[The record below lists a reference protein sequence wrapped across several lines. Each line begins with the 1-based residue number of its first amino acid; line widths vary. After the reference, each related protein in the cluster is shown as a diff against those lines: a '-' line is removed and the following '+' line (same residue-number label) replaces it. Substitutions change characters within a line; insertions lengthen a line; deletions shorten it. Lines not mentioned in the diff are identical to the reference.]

1 MEKENKE
8 KKEKK
13 EEIEPNKVYII
24 NKLNFA
30 TQANVLA
37 KICMTLRFAKREP
50 IDPDIFMDYI
60 TVSLA
65 LGHCIIL
72 VTFNKKMEL
81 NTCVVMLLKN
91 NPIKGKVLWIDWAW
105 TDGKNLKLGNKVFEK
120 VEDLAQRL
128 GANRIA
134 ASMERGIEAV
144 YKKYGLKR
152 EYVVVSKE
160 VKTNV
165 KKN

>member
-1 MEKENKE
+1 MEKESKE
-8 KKEKK
+8 KKEKEK
-13 EEIEPNKVYII
+13 IEPNRIYMI

-30 TQANVLA
+30 DQASVLA
-37 KICMTLRFAKREP
+37 KICMTLKYARREP
-50 IDPDIFMDYI
+50 INPDIFMDYI

-65 LGHCIIL
+65 LGNCIIL

-81 NTCVVMLLKN
+81 NTCIVMILKN
-91 NPIKGKVLWIDWAW
+91 NPIKGKVLWIEWAW
-105 TDGKNLKLGNKVFEK
+105 TDGKDLKLGNKVFKK

-128 GANRIA
+128 GAKRIA

-144 YKKYGLKR
+144 YKKYGLER

-165 KKN
+165 KNN

>member
-1 MEKENKE
+1 MEEKKGKEEKEKI
-8 KKEKK
+8 K
-13 EEIEPNKVYII
+13 PNKVYII

-30 TQANVLA
+30 NQANVLA
-37 KICMTLRFAKREP
+37 KICMTLKFAKKEP
-50 IDPDIFMDYI
+50 INPDIFMDYI

-65 LGHCIIL
+65 FGKCIIL
-72 VTFNKKMEL
+72 VTFNEKMEL
-81 NTCVVMLLKN
+81 NTCIVMLLKN

-105 TDGKNLKLGNKVFEK
+105 SDGKNLKLGNKVFEK

-144 YKKYGLKR
+144 YKKYGLEQ

-160 VKTNV
+160 VR
-165 KKN
+165 KNG

>member
-1 MEKENKE
+1 MEKE
-8 KKEKK
+8 KKEKVEK
-13 EEIEPNKVYII
+13 IEPNTVYII

-37 KICMTLRFAKREP
+37 KICMTLKFAKREP

-60 TVSLA
+60 TLSLA
-65 LGHCIIL
+65 LGNCIIL

-81 NTCVVMLLKN
+81 NTCIVMLLKN
-91 NPIKGKVLWIDWAW
+91 NPIKGKVLWIEWAW
-105 TDGKNLKLGNKVFEK
+105 TDGKDLKLGNKVFEK

-128 GANRIA
+128 GAKRIA
-134 ASMERGIEAV
+134 AAMERGIEAV
-144 YKKYGLKR
+144 YKKYGLEK

-165 KKN
+165 EKN

>member
-1 MEKENKE
+1 MEKEDRG
-8 KKEKK
+8 KKEKIK
-13 EEIEPNKVYII
+13 PNKVYII

-37 KICMTLRFAKREP
+37 KICMTLKYAKREP

-65 LGHCIIL
+65 FGNCIIL
-72 VTFNKKMEL
+72 VTFNEKMEL
-81 NTCVVMLLKN
+81 NTCVVMLLKK
-91 NPIKGKVLWIDWAW
+91 NPIKGKVLWIEWAW
-105 TDGKNLKLGNKVFEK
+105 TDGKDLKLGNKVFEK
-120 VEDLAQRL
+120 VEDLAQKL
-128 GANRIA
+128 GAKRIA
-134 ASMERGIEAV
+134 AAMERGIEAV
-144 YKKYGLKR
+144 YKKYGLEK

-165 KKN
+165 KKD